1 MDPRVTRSFVRRRD
15 AQKPLVLVVD
25 DGAEAR
31 DLYCAYLEFHGFGAA
46 AAEDGP
52 SGIALALATTP
63 DAIVL
68 DFSMPKMDG
77 AEVLRRLKA
86 DERTR
91 DIPIVMVTAVPELVE
106 RDARGRCAA
115 FLEKPCEPDRLM
127 ETIEDL
133 VRSASL
139 YEQGSRGRSGA

>member
-1 MDPRVTRSFVRRRD
+1 MDPRVSRSFVRRRD
-15 AQKPLVLVVD
+15 AQKALVLVVD

-31 DLYCAYLEFHGFGAA
+31 DLYCAYLEFHGFGAE

-52 SGIALALATTP
+52 SGIAMALATSP

-77 AEVLRRLKA
+77 AEVLRRLKN

-91 DIPIVMVTAVPELVE
+91 GIPVIMVTAVPELVG
-106 RDARGRCAA
+106 RDARASCAA

-127 ETIEDL
+127 ETIDDL
-133 VRSASL
+133 VQGGRV
-139 YEQGSRGRSGA
+139 YEQSGGQSG